1 MVSRIRRRERPPEPA
16 VEPPLWERQTE
27 LEEYETLCRVR
38 LEHLVEVREP
48 LVLVSQIQRSGGT
61 LLGQLFDGHA
71 ECHVD
76 PYELKIGHPKKHN
89 WPSLDLSRPETWFT
103 TLCYPWVGERLRRT
117 ERTRMPERGRSVFPF
132 LFLPRLQKQIFDAC
146 VAERP
151 TSEREVLDCYFTSY
165 FNGWLDNH
173 NLYTGPKK
181 AIVGFTPRLAMERS
195 NVERYFAAYPDG
207 TLISIVRRPAAWY
220 ASASRHPVGDYGDV
234 ERALGLWSGSVDAAL
249 EASAEH
255 GEQVIVLTY
264 EQLVLDT
271 DPTMR
276 ALADRLGIAM
286 SPVLLQP
293 TFNGRSILANS
304 SDAVDRL
311 GVLPERVDAYR
322 GSLDEETEARIAE
335 LAGDRYERAV
345 AAAGAEHLAEPR

>member
-1 MVSRIRRRERPPEPA
+1 
-16 VEPPLWERQTE
+16 
-27 LEEYETLCRVR
+27 
-38 LEHLVEVREP
+38 
-48 LVLVSQIQRSGGT
+48 
-61 LLGQLFDGHA
+61 
-71 ECHVD
+71 
-76 PYELKIGHPKKHN
+76 
-89 WPSLDLSRPETWFT
+89 
-103 TLCYPWVGERLRRT
+103 
-117 ERTRMPERGRSVFPF
+117 MPERGRSVFPF